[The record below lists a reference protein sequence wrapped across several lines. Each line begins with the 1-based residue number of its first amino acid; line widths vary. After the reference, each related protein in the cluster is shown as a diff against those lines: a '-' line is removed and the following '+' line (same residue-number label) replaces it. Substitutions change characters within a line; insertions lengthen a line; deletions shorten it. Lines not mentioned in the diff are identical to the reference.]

1 MKHFDFN
8 IHIPCGDS
16 ELESRWKDET
26 SMTGKEFEKCYKNYI
41 TDLEELCFGGNFM
54 ILNHK
59 LNADELGSLVETI
72 KSSSLRSCVTVMIDH
87 RDPGWKQRLSDLYAA
102 GVSAIKF
109 HCYIQKIT
117 DQEISECVE
126 ISKNAQSLGM
136 MVMIDTSYG
145 SFDMYQYDNLKLA
158 SAVAKQVA
166 EVPIILLHSGGA
178 RCIEAMLLADC
189 SQNIYLETS
198 FSLPYYIGSSVERD
212 LAFVYKKLGSERI
225 VYGSDFPYI
234 NQKESINT
242 FLDFARKWDFSDTEI
257 NNILTKSASRVLEI
271 GA

>member
-26 SMTGKEFEKCYKNYI
+26 SMSGMEFEKCFQNYI
-41 TDLEELCFGGNFM
+41 TELEESCFGGNFM

-59 LNADELGSLVETI
+59 LNIDEVDSLVKTI
-72 KSSSLRSCVTVMIDH
+72 KSSALSSCVTLMV
-87 RDPGWKQRLSDLYAA
+87 DPRAPDWNKRLTDLYSA

-109 HCYIQKIT
+109 HCYIQKISE
-117 DQEISECVE
+117 QEIEKCVE

-145 SFDMYQYDNLKLA
+145 SLDMYQYDNLKLA
-158 SAVAKQVA
+158 SAVAKQVTK
-166 EVPIILLHSGGA
+166 VPIILLHSGGA

-189 SQNIYLETS
+189 CQNIYLETS
-198 FSLPYYIGSSVERD
+198 FTLPYYMGSSVERD
-212 LAFVYKKLGSERI
+212 LAFAYKKLGSERI

-234 NQKESINT
+234 NQEESINT
-242 FLDFARKWDFSDTEI
+242 FLEFADKWDFSETEI
-257 NNILTKSASRVLEI
+257 SNILTKSFLRALEFDT
-271 GA
+271 